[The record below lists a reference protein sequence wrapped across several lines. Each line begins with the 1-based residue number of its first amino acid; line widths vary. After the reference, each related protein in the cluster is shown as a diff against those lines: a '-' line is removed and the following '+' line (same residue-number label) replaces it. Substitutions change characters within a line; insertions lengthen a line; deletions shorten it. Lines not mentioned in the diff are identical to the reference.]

1 MKQPTQDRAA
11 REPTPANKS
20 QNAASP
26 RAELQLALP
35 DPRLALEQDEEFF
48 LVRRSKG
55 WLEVRMH
62 DYPTIFSIPG
72 LYEKVVYG
80 LFECRS
86 PQVVR
91 DLVERAWTARGI
103 DPNRAKV
110 LDLGCGNGCV
120 AEALATLGA
129 KDFVGVDLHPEAEAA
144 AKRDRPG
151 LYGEFVIGDL
161 CNLPPETERR
171 WGRIEADL
179 LTCVAALGFSDIPPA
194 VFERALERVSP
205 GGLVAFTLKRDFT
218 TESDESGFAGLLN
231 RLVRSG
237 ALDVVERRTYVHRR
251 STSGEAIEYV
261 AFLAAKR

>member
-1 MKQPTQDRAA
+1 MKQPTQDRAT
-11 REPTPANKS
+11 REPTPAPRS
-20 QNAASP
+20 QPVPAA

-35 DPRLALEQDEEFF
+35 DPRIALEQDEEFF

-86 PQVVR
+86 PEVIT
-91 DLVERAWTARGI
+91 DLVGRAWTARGQ
-103 DPNRAKV
+103 DPTRAKV

-129 KDFVGVDLHPEAEAA
+129 RDFVGVDLHPEAEAA

-151 LYGEFVIGDL
+151 LYQDFVIGDL
-161 CNLPPETERR
+161 CNLPPDMERK
-171 WGRIEADL
+171 WGQVEADL
-179 LTCVAALGFSDIPPA
+179 LTCVATLGFSDIPPA
-194 VFERALERVSP
+194 VFERALERVRP

-218 TESDESGFAGLLN
+218 TESDESGFAGLLK

-237 ALDVVERRTYVHRR
+237 ALEVVERRTYVHRR